1 MRFCKKLYL
10 SPSIQDKRQQIIWKL
25 KTGRPQ
31 PTIYLIAL
39 AGNNDLFEI
48 YHSGIFKQRYYKK
61 KENAPYI
68 VGIAQGYSGA
78 VDLVSE
84 MLTDIWR
91 ETNGYDVKAYFKTAA
106 GIKQHKFNE

>member
-1 MRFCKKLYL
+1 MRFCKRLYL
-10 SPSIQDKRQQIIWKL
+10 SPSIKDKRQQIIWKL

-39 AGNNDLFEI
+39 AGNDDLFEI
-48 YHSGIFKQRYYKK
+48 YHSGIFKQRYFKK

-68 VGIAQGYSGA
+68 VGIARGYAGA

-84 MLTDIWR
+84 MLTDVWR
-91 ETNGYDVKAYFKTAA
+91 ETNSYDVKNYFR
-106 GIKQHKFNE
+106 GRSVIKKLKFDE